1 MEELEREYGSGFAEE
16 VEREARRLLD
26 EDPACR
32 EMVGEEVSAEQL
44 ALQTALVLVLV
55 RREARRGG
63 G

>member
-1 MEELEREYGSGFAEE
+1 
-16 VEREARRLLD
+16 
-26 EDPACR
+26 
-32 EMVGEEVSAEQL
+32 MVGEEVSAEQL